1 MIISTIVS
9 LIVVVVVVV
18 NNNNIYTGSG
28 MYVCI
33 HT

>member
-18 NNNNIYTGSG
+18 NNNIYTGSG